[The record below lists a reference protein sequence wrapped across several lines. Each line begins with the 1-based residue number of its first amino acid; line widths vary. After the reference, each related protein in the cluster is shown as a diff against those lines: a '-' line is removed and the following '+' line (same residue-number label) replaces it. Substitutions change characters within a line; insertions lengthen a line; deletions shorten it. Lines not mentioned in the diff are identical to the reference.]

1 VRFVDSMCAGHW
13 WGFIC
18 KWGVPAC
25 KSIFTRSVSEF
36 FFVRTDAPRNTSPMY
51 TYDDRLNFASF
62 CHMYPE
68 FWPSGPARSVRT
80 QQLHSQA
87 EEGFEK
93 STIFHSL
100 KHYMVHCLNDKVVG
114 KPKKDPTRVHPKWCL
129 FDSLWMF
136 RVDDADVFHSRLAG
150 VFSWTAFN
158 YSIRVKQLQTKHLL
172 PSKL

>member
-1 VRFVDSMCAGHW
+1 MCAGHW

-36 FFVRTDAPRNTSPMY
+36 FLFEQTHRETHHLCIHMMTDWILHHFATCTLSFDRRDLPGLCVPSNCTPRQ
-51 TYDDRLNFASF
+51 R
-62 CHMYPE
+62 
-68 FWPSGPARSVRT
+68 R
-80 QQLHSQA
+80 
-87 EEGFEK
+87 GFEK
-93 STIFHSL
+93 STIFHGL
-100 KHYMVHCLNDKVVG
+100 KRYMVHCLNDKVVG
-114 KPKKDPTRVHPKWCL
+114 KPKKDPARVHPKWCL
-129 FDSLWMF
+129 SDSLWMF
-136 RVDDADVFHSRLAG
+136 RVGDADVFHSPLTG